1 MQDKPHYVEGDPDD
15 HEVVNAVASLY
26 WPSKLGCTMW
36 LLTAAA
42 VETTG
47 LYIFG
52 RIDPDFTHKLSEWWA
67 PIVALSIAALGSGP
81 AISFSY
87 PMHLDADHYTHTTD
101 HVHVLPALVKAVIN
115 TGISIGHKIRSKGK

>member
-1 MQDKPHYVEGDPDD
+1 MTDRPQYVEGDSDN
-15 HEVVNAVASLY
+15 HEVVNAVARLY
-26 WPSKLGCTMW
+26 WPSRLGCTMW

-67 PIVALSIAALGSGP
+67 PVVALSGQGLRYRFPTQCIW
-81 AISFSY
+81 I
-87 PMHLDADHYTHTTD
+87 
-101 HVHVLPALVKAVIN
+101 
-115 TGISIGHKIRSKGK
+115 